1 MPLSSASSPS
11 PVLAHSP
18 SSESQRSSK
27 LLSSRALPAS
37 PARISSFLHGRAP
50 LPAFWVLAL
59 FAARSSHTLY
69 LLVRVRVRV
78 RPRRA
83 KRREVSARC
92 GSIHS
97 SRAHQIVGSCPARLS
112 DTWPSLLIR
121 AKTSLVV
128 VPARV
133 QFTAS
138 STRFSFPSHRFVT
151 LLCRAPG
158 R

>member
-69 LLVRVRVRV
+69 LLVRVRS
-78 RPRRA
+78 RRA
-83 KRREVSARC
+83 ERREVSARC
-92 GSIHS
+92 GSIRS
-97 SRAHQIVGSCPARLS
+97 SRAHQIVGSCPAWLS

-133 QFTAS
+133 QFTVS
-138 STRFSFPSHRFVT
+138 STRFSSPSHRFVA